1 MELPG
6 SIGLVHNSFSVRLL
20 ATSRTAFCNSSN
32 SAINAV
38 LTKPVASADI
48 TIPPSWHNPLF
59 RHEQSGYNPKH
70 ARFLSSPPNYVPLQ
84 SSHGHRA
91 DGTWNV
97 PATCLPSGML
107 TMRMAG
113 LALVTLLLATTEI
126 SAQTG
131 AWLDKMFKGNTSHDF
146 GNAPHG
152 AQLYYRFPMTNIW
165 AVPLDVGIER
175 VSCGCVTA
183 SLSTNRLQPRE
194 SGYLEVNMN
203 ARLFTGPRTVTI
215 YITVGPQYTSTTAI
229 RVSAHS
235 RTDVVFN
242 PGQVKFGVVQR

>member
-1 MELPG
+1 
-6 SIGLVHNSFSVRLL
+6 
-20 ATSRTAFCNSSN
+20 
-32 SAINAV
+32 
-38 LTKPVASADI
+38 
-48 TIPPSWHNPLF
+48 
-59 RHEQSGYNPKH
+59 
-70 ARFLSSPPNYVPLQ
+70 
-84 SSHGHRA
+84 
-91 DGTWNV
+91 
-97 PATCLPSGML
+97 
-107 TMRMAG
+107 MRMAG

-242 PGQVKFGVVQR
+242 PGQVKFGVVQRGQTPERTIDVEYAGTLDWTVREVDKSDAPLDVTLDQLYRQPGKVGYRIRTALKADAPPGLFKHELVLKTNDPASPLVPVLVEAMIQAPLTV